1 MEEMKEMNTK
11 TGITG
16 STLKIIAM
24 VCMLIDHIGAVI
36 LERYLYAN
44 GLSYKTMQ
52 MMVEGG
58 FGNLQKVVIA
68 DLILRLIGRL
78 AFPIFCF
85 LLVEGF
91 YYTSNRAKYV
101 LRLFLFALISEVPFD
116 FAFKN
121 SWLEFRYQNVFF
133 TLTIGLLT
141 IWGIDEI
148 QKRICERSEDQKKH
162 AMSCSLIRL
171 LGIIIGGVVAAML
184 STDYAWVGVATIGL
198 MYIFREKSKNW
209 EMGMGCLM
217 LIASSPLEVSS
228 FINLALVGHY
238 NGQRG
243 LRLKYVFYVFFP
255 LHLLILGLIC
265 RLIGV

>member
-101 LRLFLFALISEVPFD
+101 LRLFLFALISD
-116 FAFKN
+116 I
-121 SWLEFRYQNVFF
+121 
-133 TLTIGLLT
+133 LT
-141 IWGIDEI
+141 
-148 QKRICERSEDQKKH
+148 S
-162 AMSCSLIRL
+162 
-171 LGIIIGGVVAAML
+171 
-184 STDYAWVGVATIGL
+184 
-198 MYIFREKSKNW
+198 
-209 EMGMGCLM
+209 
-217 LIASSPLEVSS
+217 VSS
-228 FINLALVGHY
+228 
-238 NGQRG
+238 
-243 LRLKYVFYVFFP
+243 
-255 LHLLILGLIC
+255 
-265 RLIGV
+265 

>member
-1 MEEMKEMNTK
+1 MKEMNTK

-16 STLKIIAM
+16 STLKIIAI

-121 SWLEFRYQNVFF
+121 SWLEFSYQNVFF

-148 QKRICERSEDQKKH
+148 QKRICERS
-162 AMSCSLIRL
+162 
-171 LGIIIGGVVAAML
+171 
-184 STDYAWVGVATIGL
+184 
-198 MYIFREKSKNW
+198 
-209 EMGMGCLM
+209 
-217 LIASSPLEVSS
+217 
-228 FINLALVGHY
+228 
-238 NGQRG
+238 
-243 LRLKYVFYVFFP
+243 
-255 LHLLILGLIC
+255 
-265 RLIGV
+265 